1 MRRRLVIAIAGAVA
15 AGVIIVGLGT
25 LALTAVDAR
34 RRIQADLARQVGEL
48 AVVFAE
54 VPPLRVAP
62 LAGRLEGA
70 LDVTEAAAAP
80 LETVA
85 AMFGPDAAARLLSG
99 ETVSERSGGVARA
112 AAPLLPGG
120 VGAPR
125 RALVITVSVGS
136 GVDAAARWFVVAG
149 IGTVL
154 LGGLIAWRMA
164 RSLADP
170 LARAEAATQR
180 IAAGD
185 LAVRVPEPY
194 RAGGE
199 DELAGL
205 TGAINEMAASLERS
219 RAMEREFLLSVSHDL
234 RTPLTAISG
243 WAEALADGAA
253 TDPSRTGTIILS
265 EARRLDRLVADLLDL
280 ARIRVH
286 AFGLG
291 HRPVDLGEVVAGTA
305 EGLRPDLEEAGL
317 SLLVETPP
325 APVLV
330 SGDPDRIAQIAAN
343 LIDNAGRYA
352 ARQVLARVAAAA
364 PVVTLDVA
372 DDGPG
377 IPPRDRTA
385 VFERTFVAGRPAA
398 RSSPGSGLGLAIVRE
413 LAAAMG
419 AEVSVTDGIDG
430 GARLVVSF
438 PILDPRA

>member
-1 MRRRLVIAIAGAVA
+1 MR
-15 AGVIIVGLGT
+15 
-25 LALTAVDAR
+25 
-34 RRIQADLARQVGEL
+34 
-48 AVVFAE
+48 
-54 VPPLRVAP
+54 
-62 LAGRLEGA
+62 
-70 LDVTEAAAAP
+70 
-80 LETVA
+80 
-85 AMFGPDAAARLLSG
+85 
-99 ETVSERSGGVARA
+99 
-112 AAPLLPGG
+112 
-120 VGAPR
+120 
-125 RALVITVSVGS
+125 
-136 GVDAAARWFVVAG
+136 
-149 IGTVL
+149 
-154 LGGLIAWRMA
+154 
-164 RSLADP
+164 
-170 LARAEAATQR
+170 
-180 IAAGD
+180 
-185 LAVRVPEPY
+185 EPY

-205 TGAINEMAASLERS
+205 IGAINEMAASLERS
-219 RAMEREFLLSVSHDL
+219 
-234 RTPLTAISG
+234 
-243 WAEALADGAA
+243 
-253 TDPSRTGTIILS
+253 
-265 EARRLDRLVADLLDL
+265 EARRLDRLVADLIDL

-305 EGLRPDLEEAGL
+305 EGLRPDLKEAGL

-352 ARQVLARVAAAA
+352 ARGVLVRVAAAG

-377 IPPRDRTA
+377 MPPGDRTA

-413 LAAAMG
+413 LAAAAMG

-430 GARLVVSF
+430 DARLVVSF